1 MIFSAQRHS
10 TRHVWRLPR
19 PPVSPVPHTK
29 SHVTC
34 VSAHAQQN
42 QKKPNTAPRGAR
54 RGASICTGDQ
64 TIESSVVGCVE
75 HDVERVCPVR
85 WQCQREKIEEEL
97 ERERNRKR
105 RPKCENGKISAL
117 LRLLPTTPHTARQS
131 GQRRGPY
138 PYLQLNAWA
147 KEPMR
152 TKQSAPDWTLDSP
165 HGTRKVPCQIPFLL
179 SLLAA
184 VSVCPELP
192 NAVMTRL
199 GSDAE
204 NFLAVRI
211 APLPS
216 SLIHIYSM

>member
-117 LRLLPTTPHTARQS
+117 LRLLPTRPHTARQS

-138 PYLQLNAWA
+138 PYLQLNAWG

-152 TKQSAPDWTLDSP
+152 TKQSAPLDTGLTSRDP
-165 HGTRKVPCQIPFLL
+165 KG
-179 SLLAA
+179 A
-184 VSVCPELP
+184 LP
-192 NAVMTRL
+192 NPIFVV
-199 GSDAE
+199 
-204 NFLAVRI
+204 LACCRQCLPGAPKCRNDQIRI
-211 APLPS
+211 
-216 SLIHIYSM
+216 